1 MCRTILWDD
10 FAPRVW
16 LRIIAASPLQMSG
29 FRMSLAQK
37 RRRPRYQ
44 VIASDLRAEID
55 SGQLEVGAMLPTEME
70 LCERYDVS
78 RYTVRAALRQ
88 LRELGLVSMRR
99 GSGTRVISATP
110 KGSYVQS
117 VNSLSELL
125 RYPNTTFELGDAGTV
140 TLAPANAKR
149 LSLPTGSSWFR
160 ISGVRRSSE
169 NGEPICWQEI
179 FVLSEYEDTARRLL
193 IEHGPVHR
201 IIETAHREVIAHAQL
216 EMTASQVSSELA
228 DKLAVT
234 PGSAAMTII
243 RRYTGQDD
251 RVFETTVSVHPE
263 GRFVYSLE
271 LTRDWNL
278 G

>member
-1 MCRTILWDD
+1 
-10 FAPRVW
+10 
-16 LRIIAASPLQMSG
+16 
-29 FRMSLAQK
+29 MSLAHN

-44 VIASDLRAEID
+44 VIASDLRTEIA
-55 SGQLEVGAMLPTEME
+55 SGALAVGAMLPTEME

-99 GSGTRVISATP
+99 GSGTRVVSSTP

-125 RYPNTTFELGDAGTV
+125 QYPNTTFELGDTGTV

-149 LSLPTGSSWFR
+149 LSLPAGSSWFR
-160 ISGVRRSSE
+160 ISGVRRSNE
-169 NGEPICWQEI
+169 TGEPICWQEI
-179 FVLSEYEDTARRLL
+179 FVLPAYEDTARRLL
-193 IEHGPVHR
+193 TEHGPVHR
-201 IIETAHREVIAHAQL
+201 IIETAHREVIARAQL
-216 EMTASQVSSELA
+216 EMTASQVPAELA
-228 DKLAVT
+228 AKLDVKA
-234 PGSAAMTII
+234 GSAAMTII
-243 RRYTGQDD
+243 RRYTGQDE

-271 LTRDWNL
+271 LNRDWNVA
-278 G
+278 

>member
-1 MCRTILWDD
+1 
-10 FAPRVW
+10 
-16 LRIIAASPLQMSG
+16 
-29 FRMSLAQK
+29 MSLAQN

-44 VIASDLRAEID
+44 VIAADLRAEIA
-55 SGQLEVGAMLPTEME
+55 SGALAVGAMLPTEME
-70 LCERYDVS
+70 FCERYDVS

-99 GSGTRVISATP
+99 GSGTRVVSAAP

-125 RYPNTTFELGDAGTV
+125 QYPNTSFELGDTGTV

-149 LSLPTGSSWFR
+149 LSLPAGSSWFR
-160 ISGVRRSSE
+160 ISGVRRSNE

-179 FVLSEYEDTARRLL
+179 FVLPEYEDTARRLL
-193 IEHGPVHR
+193 TEHGPVHR
-201 IIETAHREVIAHAQL
+201 IIETAHREVIAQAQL
-216 EMTASQVSSELA
+216 EMSASQVSR
-228 DKLAVT
+228 DLAVWLDVE

-243 RRYTGQDD
+243 RRYTGQDE

-271 LTRDWNL
+271 MNRDWNVA
-278 G
+278 